1 MLDLM
6 RKHAGT
12 WMIKVLLAA
21 IVVVFVFWGVG
32 SWTSHQQG
40 IVATVNGQSISQEDY
55 RASYNRLVD
64 QARQNFGNSLNE
76 DMLKSLQLPQ
86 MALDQLIDRA
96 LMRQAAE
103 RMKLEVSDEELSQSV
118 RAVPAFQSNGSFDR
132 RRYQQVL
139 SLNRMTPEAFEVG
152 QRESLLIEKLSRV
165 ITDGVKVSDSE
176 AEEWYRWSN
185 AEAKVDYVCLD
196 PGRYK
201 DTPAPPEELAAFFE
215 RSKESYRTE
224 PEISVRYLVVSP
236 DAFAGKVSLT
246 EAEVRDYYDANAQR
260 FEIPKTVEASHIL
273 IRLPA
278 DAAPAAVEAA
288 GRRIQEVLTLAREG
302 KDFAELAR
310 QYSEDEGTR
319 PQGGSL
325 GAFPRE
331 AMIQPFADVAFSMPA
346 GQISDPVRT
355 RFGFHLIRVAKVNEG
370 RSRGFDEVKPEIE
383 SLLKRERART
393 LAYDEAEAAYD
404 AAAAANNDLAAVA
417 AGRKLEAKTTGF
429 FTRGAPPQ
437 GIGPA
442 DPFAQAAFQLAAGEL
457 SDIQDL
463 GGDYYLLQVADTRP
477 SRIPELS
484 AVEARVRQDLAQEK
498 RREASRKDAQAVI
511 ADVGKGVALEQAA
524 KQRGLARH
532 TSEFFKRRDPVGVL
546 GSEPEVNRVA
556 FDLGENRKLAPEPVQ
571 TAKGYCVIQL
581 VERRPPAAEG
591 LEKERPQIVERLLQQ
606 KKYRFWES
614 WMKELRASGRVER
627 KADLGRV

>member
-12 WMIKVLLAA
+12 WMIKMLLAA

-32 SWTSHQQG
+32 SWTSRQQG
-40 IVATVNGQSISQEDY
+40 IVATVNGQSISQEEY
-55 RASYNRLVD
+55 RAAYNRLVD
-64 QARQNFGNSLNE
+64 QARQNFGNSLN
-76 DMLKSLQLPQ
+76 DDLLKSLQLPQ
-86 MALDQLIDRA
+86 MALDQLIDRT
-96 LMRQAAE
+96 LLRQAAE
-103 RMKLEVSDEELSQSV
+103 RMKLAVTDEELSQSV
-118 RAVPAFQSNGSFDR
+118 RAVPAFQSNGAFDR

-139 SLNRMTPEAFEVG
+139 SLSRMTPEAFEAG

-165 ITDGVKVSDSE
+165 VTDGVKVSDSE
-176 AEEWYRWSN
+176 AEQWYAWSN
-185 AEAKVDYVCLD
+185 AEAKIDYVCLD
-196 PGRYK
+196 TDRYK
-201 DTPAPPEELAAFFE
+201 DVPASPEELSAFFE

-224 PEISVRYLVVSP
+224 PEISVRYLAFSP
-236 DAFAGKVSLT
+236 DAFTGKVALT
-246 EAEVRDYYDANAQR
+246 EAEVRDYYEANAQR
-260 FEIPKTVEASHIL
+260 FEVPKTVEASHIL

-288 GRRIQEVLTLAREG
+288 ERRIRELLQQAREG

-319 PQGGSL
+319 SQGGSL

-331 AMIQPFADVAFSMPA
+331 AMIQPFADVAFSLPA

-370 RSRGFDEVKPEIE
+370 RSRSFEEVKPEIE
-383 SLLKRERART
+383 SLIRRERART
-393 LAYDEAEAAYD
+393 LAYDEADAVYE
-404 AAAAANNDLAAVA
+404 AAAAANNDLAGVA
-417 AGRKLEAKTTGF
+417 AARKLAAKTTGF

-437 GIGPA
+437 GVGPA
-442 DPFAQAAFQLAAGEL
+442 EAFAQAAFQLSAGEL
-457 SDIQDL
+457 SEIQDL

-498 RREASRKDAQAVI
+498 RREASRKDAQALI
-511 ADVGKGVALEQAA
+511 AEVGKGVTLEQAA
-524 KQRGLARH
+524 KQRGLARR
-532 TSEFFKRRDPVGVL
+532 TSEFFKRRDPVGEL
-546 GSEPEVNRVA
+546 GSEPEVNRIA
-556 FDLGENRKLAPEPVQ
+556 FDLTDGKKLAPEPVQ

-591 LEKERPQIVERLLQQ
+591 LEKERPQVVERLLQQ

-614 WMKELRASGRVER
+614 WMKDLRTSGRVER

>member
-1 MLDLM
+1 
-6 RKHAGT
+6 
-12 WMIKVLLAA
+12 MIKMLLAA

-32 SWTSHQQG
+32 SWTSRQQG
-40 IVATVNGQSISQEDY
+40 IVATVNGQSISQEEY
-55 RASYNRLVD
+55 RAAYNRLVD
-64 QARQNFGNSLNE
+64 QARQNFGNSLN
-76 DMLKSLQLPQ
+76 DDLLKSLQLPQ
-86 MALDQLIDRA
+86 MALDQLIDRT
-96 LMRQAAE
+96 LLRQAAE
-103 RMKLEVSDEELSQSV
+103 RLQLAVTDEELSQSV
-118 RAVPAFQSNGSFDR
+118 RAVPAFQSNGAFDR

-139 SLNRMTPEAFEVG
+139 SLSRMTPEAFEAG

-165 ITDGVKVSDSE
+165 VTDGVKVSDSE
-176 AEEWYRWSN
+176 AEEWYKWSN
-185 AEAKVDYVCLD
+185 AEARIDYVCLD
-196 PGRYK
+196 TDRYK
-201 DTPAPPEELAAFFE
+201 DVPASPEELSAFFE

-224 PEISVRYLVVSP
+224 PEISVRYLAFSP
-236 DAFAGKVSLT
+236 DAFTGKVALT
-246 EAEVRDYYDANAQR
+246 EAEVRDYYEANAQR
-260 FEIPKTVEASHIL
+260 FEVPKTVEASQIL

-288 GRRIQEVLTLAREG
+288 ERRIRELLQQAREG

-310 QYSEDEGTR
+310 QHSEDEGTR
-319 PQGGSL
+319 NQGGSL

-331 AMIQPFADVAFSMPA
+331 AMIQPFADVAFSLPA

-370 RSRGFDEVKPEIE
+370 RSRSFEEVKPEIE
-383 SLLKRERART
+383 SLIRRERART
-393 LAYDEAEAAYD
+393 LAYDEADAVYE
-404 AAAAANNDLAAVA
+404 AAAAANNDLAGVA
-417 AGRKLEAKTTGF
+417 AARKLAAKTTGF

-437 GIGPA
+437 GVGPA
-442 DPFAQAAFQLAAGEL
+442 EAFAQAAFQLSAGEL
-457 SDIQDL
+457 SEIQDL

-498 RREASRKDAQAVI
+498 RREASRKDAQALI
-511 ADVGKGVALEQAA
+511 AEVGKGVTLEQAA
-524 KQRGLARH
+524 KQRGLARR
-532 TSEFFKRRDPVGVL
+532 TSEFFKRRDPVGEL
-546 GSEPEVNRVA
+546 GSEPEVNRIA
-556 FDLGENRKLAPEPVQ
+556 FDLTDGKKLAPEPVQ

-591 LEKERPQIVERLLQQ
+591 LEKERPQVVERLLQQ

-614 WMKELRASGRVER
+614 WMKDLRTSGRVER

>member
-1 MLDLM
+1 MLDFM

-12 WMIKVLLAA
+12 WMIKALLAA

-32 SWTSHQQG
+32 SWTTHQQG
-40 IVATVNGQSISQEDY
+40 IVATVNGQSISQEEY
-55 RASYNRLVD
+55 RSAYNRLVD
-64 QARQNFGNSLNE
+64 QARQNFGNSLN
-76 DMLKSLQLPQ
+76 DDLLTSLQLPQ

-96 LMRQAAE
+96 LLRQAAE
-103 RMKLEVSDEELSQSV
+103 RMKLAVTDEELSQSV
-118 RAVPAFQSNGSFDR
+118 RAVPAFQSNGAFDR

-139 SLNRMTPEAFEVG
+139 SLNRMTPEAFEAG

-176 AEEWYRWSN
+176 AEEWYKWSN
-185 AEAKVDYVCLD
+185 AEARIDYVCLD
-196 PGRYK
+196 ADRYK
-201 DTPAPPEELAAFFE
+201 DAAASAEELSAFFE
-215 RSKESYRTE
+215 RSKERYRTE
-224 PEISVRYLVVSP
+224 PEISVRYVAVSP
-236 DAFAGKVSLT
+236 DAFTGKVAFT
-246 EAEVRDYYDANAQR
+246 EAELRDYFEANAGR

-288 GRRIQEVLTLAREG
+288 ERRIRELLQQAREG

-310 QYSEDEGTR
+310 QHSEDEGTR
-319 PQGGSL
+319 NQGGSL

-331 AMIQPFADVAFSMPA
+331 AMIQPFADVAFSLQP
-346 GQISDPVRT
+346 GQVSDPVRT

-370 RSRGFDEVKPEIE
+370 RSRGFEEVKPEIE
-383 SLLKRERART
+383 SLIRRERART
-393 LAYDEAEAAYD
+393 LAYDEADAVYD
-404 AAAAANNDLAAVA
+404 AAAAANNDVA
-417 AGRKLEAKTTGF
+417 AAAAARKLEAKVTGF

-442 DPFAQAAFQLAAGEL
+442 AAFAQAAFQLSAGEL
-457 SDIQDL
+457 SEIQDL

-477 SRIPELS
+477 ARIPELA

-498 RREASRKDAQAVI
+498 RREAARKDAQELI
-511 ADVGKGVALEQAA
+511 AETGKGATLEQEA
-524 KQRGLARH
+524 KKRGLARR
-532 TSEFFKRRDPVGVL
+532 TSEFFKRRDPIGEI

-556 FDLGENRKLAPEPVQ
+556 FDLAAAKAIAPEPVQ

-591 LEKERPQIVERLLQQ
+591 FEAERPQVAERLLQQ

-614 WMKELRASGRVER
+614 WMKELRAGGRVER
-627 KADLGRV
+627 KADPGRV